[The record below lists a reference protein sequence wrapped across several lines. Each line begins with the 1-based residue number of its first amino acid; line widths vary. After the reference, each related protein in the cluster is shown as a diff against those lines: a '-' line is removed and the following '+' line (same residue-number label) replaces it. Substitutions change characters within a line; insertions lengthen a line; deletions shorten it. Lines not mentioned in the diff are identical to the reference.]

1 MQKATRQQTKDHN
14 TRLILKTL
22 FENSNISRADIARAT
37 HLTRPTVSNIVSD
50 LIDADLVQELGAGPS
65 AGGKPPIMLEI
76 NHDAHRLLAVDLGS
90 SDYRAALTNLH
101 GEIIDL
107 IEYPTE
113 GPPDG
118 EKSLALTYRMIDE
131 LIDANKT
138 PVIGIGLGAP
148 GVIDPHMGVVRRAV
162 NLGWRDLPIRTLLEE
177 RYGIATY
184 VINDSHAAALA
195 EYMYGGPH
203 TSNNLIVIKVSQ
215 GVGAGIILHGRP
227 LYGDGFGAGEIG
239 HLVVQ
244 PAGEPCTC
252 GNCGCLET
260 VAGTRGLLRH
270 ARELPS
276 TDARAP
282 LQSWPELVTRHAA
295 GDVGLIEL
303 VDEAGQALGVAV
315 ASLITGFN
323 VETIVIAGR
332 ITQLGEPLLD
342 AVCAEAARRALPN
355 MVEETTIR
363 FSSLGYQEMVLLG
376 CSVLVIQQELGVV

>member
-1 MQKATRQQTKDHN
+1 MPTKH
-14 TRLILKTL
+14 R
-22 FENSNISRADIARAT
+22 S
-37 HLTRPTVSNIVSD
+37 
-50 LIDADLVQELGAGPS
+50 S
-65 AGGKPPIMLEI
+65 A
-76 NHDAHRLLAVDLGS
+76 LASPG
-90 SDYRAALTNLH
+90 R
-101 GEIIDL
+101 
-107 IEYPTE
+107 
-113 GPPDG
+113 
-118 EKSLALTYRMIDE
+118 
-131 LIDANKT
+131 
-138 PVIGIGLGAP
+138 P
-148 GVIDPHMGVVRRAV
+148 GVIDPHLGVVRRAV
-162 NLGWRDLPIRTLLEE
+162 NLGWRDLPSRTLLEE

-184 VINDSHAAALA
+184 IINDSHAAALA
-195 EYMYGGPH
+195 EYMHGGPH
-203 TSNNLIVIKVSQ
+203 ASNNLIVIKVSQ

-260 VAGTRGLLRH
+260 VAGKAAWAAASCQGTALNRRT
-270 ARELPS
+270 AR
-276 TDARAP
+276 R

-295 GDVGLIEL
+295 GEAGLIVL

-332 ITQLGEPLLD
+332 ITQLGRPLLD
-342 AVCAEAARRALPN
+342 AVRAEAARRALPN